1 MNADRAYEL
10 LREQITSLEIEPG
23 LPLQET
29 ALARRVGMPPG
40 SVSQAIE
47 RLVDEG
53 WLERTNDAV
62 RVTEDTMAAIF
73 RQSFEVRSVLE
84 QLCARLAV
92 EHATEE
98 ELAALQA
105 MMPEFEDAARRADSQ
120 TWLQLDQ
127 RFHEMIYDASHNI
140 FLEDALKQ
148 LYALDMRIWYQILN
162 RMTDLPRVVESHRA
176 IVQALTTGDARGAE
190 RAITSHIQESRD
202 LVMPQT

>member
-10 LREQITSLEIEPG
+10 LREQIISLDIEPG

-40 SVSQAIE
+40 SVRQAID
-47 RLVDEG
+47 RLVEEG
-53 WLERTNDAV
+53 WLERTGDTV
-62 RVTEDTMAAIF
+62 RVSEDTMAAIF

-92 EHATEE
+92 ERITDQ

-105 MMPEFEDAARRADSQ
+105 MMPEFEEAARRADSQ

-127 RFHEMIYDASHNI
+127 RFHATIYDAAHNV
-140 FLEDALKQ
+140 FLADALKQ

-176 IVQALTTGDARGAE
+176 IVQALEAGDSRAAE
-190 RAITSHIQESRD
+190 RAVTKHIQESRD
-202 LVMPQT
+202 LVMPHT